1 MTLCIVYGLYDPPWR
16 RRSVKRCTPPSRS
29 GMRERRGRAPA
40 SALRVR
46 CFEPAASRGLG
57 PRDLSIY
64 LCALRDLSFRRS
76 ETSHSSGSASTF
88 ESRVIVVASP
98 PTSVMHLQAF
108 WQ

>member
-1 MTLCIVYGLYDPPWR
+1 
-16 RRSVKRCTPPSRS
+16 
-29 GMRERRGRAPA
+29 MRERRGRAPA

-76 ETSHSSGSASTF
+76 ASSHSSGAC
-88 ESRVIVVASP
+88 VQ
-98 PTSVMHLQAF
+98 SVMKPVMKTGRPSTRGS
-108 WQ
+108 

>member
-1 MTLCIVYGLYDPPWR
+1 
-16 RRSVKRCTPPSRS
+16 
-29 GMRERRGRAPA
+29 MRERRGRAPA

-76 ETSHSSGSASTF
+76 ASSHSSFTRGLCAVSDETGDENRAS
-88 ESRVIVVASP
+88 IHAGQ
-98 PTSVMHLQAF
+98 LI
-108 WQ
+108 